1 MVDLLLSL
9 VTAYGVICF
18 CAFLL
23 HRYFVY
29 MPDRKRVTPAA
40 TGLSG
45 VQEITIRSRDGVN
58 LIAWYAQ
65 AADDTKPTLLYFTGN
80 GGSAATRA
88 QKIARIQAS
97 GYGVFM
103 LNYRRY
109 GGSGGWPTEKNNIA
123 DAVAAYDRLLSLGV
137 AREDIVA
144 YGESLGTSVAT
155 QLSLQRPVRALVLE
169 APFTSVVDVGMLSWG
184 FLPLRYIMVDQYRTI
199 DYIAAVRT
207 PLLVVHGARD
217 RVIPVGQARHLY
229 TKARGPKR
237 LLILPRGDHNDLFD
251 RGAWE
256 EIEAILGRW
265 KERAFR
271 RSPRPGLRCASRV
284 IGTCRC
290 GPRSK
295 ARARNPS
302 ASNRHG
308 RTRSRPCT
316 RRDLPRRLPL

>member
-9 VTAYGVICF
+9 VAAYGVICLG
-18 CAFLL
+18 AFLL

-29 MPDRKRVTPAA
+29 MPDSKRVAPAK

-45 VQEITIRSRDGVN
+45 VQEITIRSRGGVN

-80 GGSAATRA
+80 AGSAATRA

-155 QLSLQRPVRALVLE
+155 QLSLERPVRALVLE

-184 FLPLRYIMVDQYRTI
+184 FLPLRYLMVDQYRTI
-199 DYIAAVRT
+199 DHIAEVRA

-229 TKARGPKR
+229 TKARSPKR

-256 EIEAILGRW
+256 EIEAHLGQLEGTRIP
-265 KERAFR
+265 AFAETR
-271 RSPRPGLRCASRV
+271 LAVRHPRP
-284 IGTCRC
+284 
-290 GPRSK
+290 
-295 ARARNPS
+295 
-302 ASNRHG
+302 
-308 RTRSRPCT
+308 
-316 RRDLPRRLPL
+316 RDVAVQAALEG

>member
-9 VTAYGVICF
+9 LVAYGVICI

-29 MPDRKRVTPAA
+29 MPDRKRYRPEEA
-40 TGLSG
+40 GLSD
-45 VQEITIRSRDGVN
+45 VQEITIRTRDGVN

-65 AADDTKPTLLYFTGN
+65 AKANKPTLLYFTGN
-80 GGSAATRA
+80 AGSAATRA

-97 GYGVFM
+97 GYGLFM

-109 GGSGGWPTEKNNIA
+109 GGSGGWPTERNNNA
-123 DAVAAYDRLLSLGV
+123 DAIAAYDRLLSLGV

-155 QLSLQRPVRALVLE
+155 RLSLQRPVQALVLE

-184 FLPLRYIMVDQYRTI
+184 FLPLRFIMVDQYRTI
-199 DYIAAVRT
+199 DQIAEVRV

-229 TKARGPKR
+229 TKAPHPKR
-237 LLILPRGDHNDLFD
+237 LVILPRGDHNDLFD

-256 EIEAILGRW
+256 KVEAHLEGLGATRVPELEETRIAIEPHHAR
-265 KERAFR
+265 
-271 RSPRPGLRCASRV
+271 PRHHDAPAPAALEG
-284 IGTCRC
+284 
-290 GPRSK
+290 
-295 ARARNPS
+295 
-302 ASNRHG
+302 
-308 RTRSRPCT
+308 
-316 RRDLPRRLPL
+316 

>member
-1 MVDLLLSL
+1 MINLLLSL
-9 VTAYGVICF
+9 VVAYAVICF

-29 MPDRKRVTPAA
+29 MPDRTRYAPADV
-40 TGLSG
+40 GLRD
-45 VQEITIRSRDGVN
+45 VQEITIETRDGVI

-65 AADDTKPTLLYFTGN
+65 AKGDKPTLLYFTGN
-80 GGSAATRA
+80 SGSAAMRA

-109 GGSGGWPTEKNNIA
+109 GGSGGWPTEKNNVA

-155 QLSLQRPVRALVLE
+155 QLTLQRPVKALVLE
-169 APFTSVVDVGMLSWG
+169 APFTSTVDVGKLAWN
-184 FLPLRYIMVDQYRTI
+184 FLPLRYLMVDQYRTI
-199 DYIAAVRT
+199 DHIAGVRV

-217 RVIPVGQARHLY
+217 SIIPVGQARHLY
-229 TKARGPKR
+229 TKARDPKR
-237 LLILPRGDHNDLFD
+237 LVILPRGDHNDLFD

-256 EIEAILGRW
+256 KIEAHLGQLEGTRLP
-265 KERAFR
+265 AFAETR
-271 RSPRPGLRCASRV
+271 VAVRHPRPLDVPVQAALEG
-284 IGTCRC
+284 
-290 GPRSK
+290 
-295 ARARNPS
+295 
-302 ASNRHG
+302 
-308 RTRSRPCT
+308 
-316 RRDLPRRLPL
+316 

>member
-9 VTAYGVICF
+9 IGAYAFICF
-18 CAFLL
+18 CGFLL

-29 MPDRKRVTPAA
+29 MPDRRRFTPAEA
-40 TGLSG
+40 GLSG
-45 VQEITIRSRDGVN
+45 VQEITIRTRDGVN

-65 AADDTKPTLLYFTGN
+65 AKRNKPTLLYFTGN
-80 GGSAATRA
+80 GGCAATRA
-88 QKIARIQAS
+88 QKIARIQAC
-97 GYGVFM
+97 GYGVFI

-109 GGSGGWPTEKNNIA
+109 GGSGGWPTERNNIA

-155 QLSLQRPVRALVLE
+155 RLSLQRPVQALVLE

-199 DYIAAVRT
+199 DHIAEVRV

-229 TKARGPKR
+229 TKARNPKR
-237 LLILPRGDHNDLFD
+237 LVILPRGDHNDLYD

-256 EIEAILGRW
+256 KIDAYLAELGDAHLPVFEEVPVPA
-265 KERAFR
+265 K
-271 RSPRPGLRCASRV
+271 PHH
-284 IGTCRC
+284 
-290 GPRSK
+290 
-295 ARARNPS
+295 
-302 ASNRHG
+302 RHPQHYDVPVQAALEG
-308 RTRSRPCT
+308 
-316 RRDLPRRLPL
+316 

>member
-1 MVDLLLSL
+1 MLVLLLSL
-9 VTAYGVICF
+9 AFAYGVICF

-29 MPDRKRVTPAA
+29 MPDRRRFSPTEA
-40 TGLSG
+40 GLAG
-45 VQEITIRSRDGVN
+45 VQEITITTPDGVD

-65 AADDTKPTLLYFTGN
+65 AKENQPTLLYFTGN
-80 GGSAATRA
+80 GGCVATRA

-97 GYGVFM
+97 GYGVFI
-103 LNYRRY
+103 LNYRSY

-144 YGESLGTSVAT
+144 YGESLGTAVAT
-155 QLSLQRPVRALVLE
+155 RLSLQRPVRSLVLE

-184 FLPLRYIMVDQYRTI
+184 FLPLKYVMVDQYRTI
-199 DYIAAVRT
+199 EHIAQVRV

-237 LLILPRGDHNDLFD
+237 LVILPRGDHNDLFD

-256 EIEAILGRW
+256 KVEAYLAELGEIRVPEFGEA
-265 KERAFR
+265 
-271 RSPRPGLRCASRV
+271 RV
-284 IGTCRC
+284 PVRVHH
-290 GPRSK
+290 
-295 ARARNPS
+295 
-302 ASNRHG
+302 RHPQHHDVPVQAALEG
-308 RTRSRPCT
+308 
-316 RRDLPRRLPL
+316 